1 MSLQKLGTA
10 NTTVVAIV
18 AVLALVLSIVHVS
31 FTAAFVG
38 FGALSFTVPLLAE
51 GLLVSGATNLYLA
64 SERGERAHVT
74 TKLALTTGI
83 MFSLALNVLSG
94 FMPLLPTVAVGIVK
108 AVTLAF
114 PTVALLLCIEQA
126 LRFKA
131 THNTVMREVQE
142 QEEKEKKEQES
153 ALSRNDRALL
163 RIAEEPTIHY
173 KKLAKEF
180 GMSDSWASQRK
191 REYRK
196 AQLAKSAREESD
208 VSS

>member
-1 MSLQKLGTA
+1 MQKLGAA
-10 NTTVVAIV
+10 NTVVVAIV
-18 AVLALVLSIVHVS
+18 AVLALLLSIVHVS

-83 MFSLALNVLSG
+83 VFSLALNVLSG

-131 THNTVMREVQE
+131 SHNAVMQE
-142 QEEKEKKEQES
+142 QEEQEEQEKKEQES
-153 ALSRNDRALL
+153 ALSKNDRALL
-163 RIAEEPTIHY
+163 RIAEYPNIPN
-173 KKLAKEF
+173 KQLAKEF
-180 GMSDSWASQRK
+180 GMSESWASR
-191 REYRK
+191 RRSEYRK
-196 AQLAKSAREESD
+196 ALLAHEESD